1 MNTSRE
7 DIQRISID
15 SMADW
20 ERVVNNYKTS
30 LLKELHTQ
38 IAAQGLQSEKEA
50 LIQHTERFISQMLT
64 LAQPNLRINGRNFED
79 LTGDQIDVEPFDEA
93 LDRRV
98 WSIADR
104 RQGCHKVIAEIRRST
119 PARIA
124 KSIEDLHEYEV
135 KMEASLPGI
144 EETVD
149 SGDITMEDSF
159 DDSRTEGFFKAT
171 AMAEELV
178 QTIPSQTERS
188 ERFEEVATEIKGLKP

>member
-1 MNTSRE
+1 MNNSRE

-15 SMADW
+15 SMSDY

-38 IAAQGLQSEKEA
+38 MTAQGLQSEKDA
-50 LIQHTERFISQMLT
+50 LVQHAEQFISQMLA

-79 LTGDQIDVEPFDEA
+79 LSGDQLDVEPFDEA

-124 KSIEDLHEYEV
+124 RTIEELHEYER
-135 KMEASLPGI
+135 KMEASLPDI
-144 EETVD
+144 EENTD
-149 SGDITMEDSF
+149 PGDITMDDAFNEDQ
-159 DDSRTEGFFKAT
+159 TEGFYKAT

-188 ERFEEVATEIKGLKP
+188 ERFEEVATEIKGIKP